1 MREEINLQ
9 EVQLDSSRSNG
20 EALPGARHSTTELA
34 ASSSSVSGSVPLP
47 QQHAISNSAEQAV
60 APDQQIDGSEL
71 SVGELYEIAQ
81 GSKSTKDGPG
91 GARASGPPDPEHLAR
106 FLSKQTHAL
115 ETRQYDASY
124 NNTELG
130 DSAANDPVRAELL
143 PDDFDLLSY
152 RASARSKQSE
162 NQEMQFDGQ
171 IRTAQVV
178 RERHCDLDGD
188 RFYVRNPYA
197 MDASAELGHR
207 DHHRHGQPDSRDSP
221 AAGSNLRFTLFRKEE
236 VDT

>member
-1 MREEINLQ
+1 
-9 EVQLDSSRSNG
+9 
-20 EALPGARHSTTELA
+20 
-34 ASSSSVSGSVPLP
+34 
-47 QQHAISNSAEQAV
+47 
-60 APDQQIDGSEL
+60 
-71 SVGELYEIAQ
+71 
-81 GSKSTKDGPG
+81 
-91 GARASGPPDPEHLAR
+91 
-106 FLSKQTHAL
+106 
-115 ETRQYDASY
+115 
-124 NNTELG
+124 
-130 DSAANDPVRAELL
+130 
-143 PDDFDLLSY
+143 
-152 RASARSKQSE
+152 
-162 NQEMQFDGQ
+162 MQFDGQ

>member
-152 RASARSKQSE
+152 RASARSK
-162 NQEMQFDGQ
+162 
-171 IRTAQVV
+171 
-178 RERHCDLDGD
+178 
-188 RFYVRNPYA
+188 
-197 MDASAELGHR
+197 
-207 DHHRHGQPDSRDSP
+207 
-221 AAGSNLRFTLFRKEE
+221 
-236 VDT
+236 

>member
-1 MREEINLQ
+1 M
-9 EVQLDSSRSNG
+9 QLDSRRSNG
-20 EALPGARHSTTELA
+20 AGGNEVVLSGARRSTTELA
-34 ASSSSVSGSVPLP
+34 ASSRSVSGSVSLP
-47 QQHAISNSAEQAV
+47 QQHAISNSAGQAV

-71 SVGELYEIAQ
+71 SAGELYEIAQ
-81 GSKSTKDGPG
+81 GQAKDGPG
-91 GARASGPPDPEHLAR
+91 GARASGPPEQEHLAR

-115 ETRQYDASY
+115 ETRQYDAGY

-130 DSAANDPVRAELL
+130 GNAANDPVRAEQP

-162 NQEMQFDGQ
+162 NREMQFDGQ
-171 IRTAQVV
+171 MRTAQVV

-197 MDASAELGHR
+197 MDGSAELGQR
-207 DHHRHGQPDSRDSP
+207 DHHHHGQPDSRDSP

-236 VDT
+236 IDT